1 MILEKHNKI
10 IMFSYLL
17 PENLNR
23 IFFFLETS
31 PENSQNTSSTYLPTY
46 IPNKNVSKLQNQ
58 AEPTCEQIFWS
69 I

>member
-17 PENLNR
+17 PENVSL

-31 PENSQNTSSTYLPTY
+31 PENSQNTSSSYQPT
-46 IPNKNVSKLQNQ
+46 KQK
-58 AEPTCEQIFWS
+58 C
-69 I
+69 